1 MVYLLNDK
9 IEEVIVILRSDLY
22 FVWAVL
28 IRLGLGASCPGQE
41 LLWLQV
47 VHYTSVPCLVLIW
60 HPPRYLYAWSL
71 TRVHLPSVIQGIC
84 CSSGHCWDICH
95 LWFWPLRFFCGTSI
109 RRILLRMTGLQMGS
123 GVTCMAGCCSVGR
136 MDIFYSAYFFKN
148 CVIYYITASNMTL
161 IGVSPRAY
169 DAICIKNMW
178 LLCIGA
184 FVNRIWCLYLI
195 W

>member
-22 FVWAVL
+22 FVRAVL

-41 LLWLQV
+41 LLCSQV
-47 VHYTSVPCLVLIW
+47 VHYTSVPCVVLIW

-95 LWFWPLRFFCGTSI
+95 LCFDHCYSFAERASVEFFCGWPASKWVVWGYLYG
-109 RRILLRMTGLQMGS
+109 RMLQWWQNGYILLGIFFLKAVLCITSRRQIWPWLGS
-123 GVTCMAGCCSVGR
+123 PYVPTTQYALRICGCCALV
-136 MDIFYSAYFFKN
+136 
-148 CVIYYITASNMTL
+148 
-161 IGVSPRAY
+161 
-169 DAICIKNMW
+169 
-178 LLCIGA
+178 LL
-184 FVNRIWCLYLI
+184 
-195 W
+195 